1 MFILSE
7 ILHQVFC
14 HGMFWLFLSVFVG
27 WVPLKHRSC
36 SIIEISIIRM
46 RWKSLKCV
54 WRMVE
59 FTSLFS
65 IRLFSIS
72 LKSSLIRRRNSIMYF
87 RSVKWTTFVPIR
99 RSNWALTRGK
109 LKLQQTHKIRL
120 NTKCCYIWLFSM
132 SLISH
137 PVNRRTHM
145 RIIIFILF
153 KWCDNL
159 RCQCQLG
166 N

>member
-1 MFILSE
+1 MKFCTKFFVTE
-7 ILHQVFC
+7 CFGYFYQVF
-14 HGMFWLFLSVFVG
+14 VR

-36 SIIEISIIRM
+36 SFIEIPIIRM
-46 RWKSLKCV
+46 RLKSLKCV
-54 WRMVE
+54 WQMVK
-59 FTSLFS
+59 FTSLFW

-72 LKSSLIRRRNSIMYF
+72 LKSSFIRRRNSIMYF

-120 NTKCCYIWLFSM
+120 NTKYCYILLFSM
-132 SLISH
+132 SLISN
-137 PVNRRTHM
+137 PVNRKAHPRNC
-145 RIIIFILF
+145 IFILF

-159 RCQCQLG
+159 RCQCQIG